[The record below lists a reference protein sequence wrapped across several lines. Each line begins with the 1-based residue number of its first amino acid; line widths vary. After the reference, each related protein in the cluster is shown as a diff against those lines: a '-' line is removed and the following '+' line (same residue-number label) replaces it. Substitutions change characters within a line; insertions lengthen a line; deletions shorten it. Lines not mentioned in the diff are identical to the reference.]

1 METIRSKAK
10 LNYYLELE
18 SKMQNKWQNE
28 KIFEV
33 DASESNRR
41 NSDEKF
47 LGTFPFPYPNGRIHI
62 GHTFSLSKLEVN
74 TIRFNFQTIL
84 LFQKY
89 FQ

>member
-1 METIRSKAK
+1 MDSIRSKAK

-18 SKMQNKWQNE
+18 AKMQNKWQNE

-33 DASESNRR
+33 DANESSRR

-74 TIRFNFQTIL
+74 TIWFNF
-84 LFQKY
+84 
-89 FQ
+89 